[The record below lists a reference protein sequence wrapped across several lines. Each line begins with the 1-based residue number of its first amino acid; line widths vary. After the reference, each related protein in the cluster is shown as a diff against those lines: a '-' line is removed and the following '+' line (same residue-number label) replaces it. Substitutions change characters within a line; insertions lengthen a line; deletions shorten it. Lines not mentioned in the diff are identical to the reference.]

1 MSKVRSA
8 AQHTFTQ
15 VTALHCT
22 ALQAERFGAAAF
34 RDAPS
39 GAVICGERQRQR
51 IARLEKGVMRSR
63 ISVSNFR

>member
-39 GAVICGERQRQR
+39 GAVICGERQR